1 MAIRCLKMKKSCST
15 QNLMHHIEL
24 IAKLRH
30 RHLVSVLGHC
40 FECYL
45 DDSTVSRMFFVFEY
59 VPNGELRSW
68 ISGITLNHVPRTY
81 IHNTLLITS
90 CLVMLDGHMER
101 LLTWEQRISVAIG
114 VAKGIQFL
122 HTGIVP
128 GVYDNN
134 LKITDIL
141 LDNNLAAKIS
151 SYNLPL
157 LVEGLGKVND
167 VTDFESIC
175 FLILC

>member
-68 ISGITLNHVPRTY
+68 ISGITLKHIPRTY
-81 IHNTLLITS
+81 TISIITIS
-90 CLVMLDGHMER
+90 FDNLNRNVLVFAVLDGHMGR

-157 LVEGLGKVND
+157 LVEGLGKVN
-167 VTDFESIC
+167 VVKV
-175 FLILC
+175 

>member
-1 MAIRCLKMKKSCST
+1 MSFTDCLWLTANTFIGYISQTMKLGALGLPSYRTFSLEELEYATNNFESAAFMGEGSQGQVINFMFPSSKNVISHLFLFHIQIYRGRLKDGSLVAIRCLKMKKSCST

-68 ISGITLNHVPRTY
+68 ISGIALKHDVPRT
-81 IHNTLLITS
+81 
-90 CLVMLDGHMER
+90 V
-101 LLTWEQRISVAIG
+101 
-114 VAKGIQFL
+114 
-122 HTGIVP
+122 
-128 GVYDNN
+128 
-134 LKITDIL
+134 
-141 LDNNLAAKIS
+141 
-151 SYNLPL
+151 
-157 LVEGLGKVND
+157 
-167 VTDFESIC
+167 
-175 FLILC
+175 